1 MPTDNPFYDG
11 SGPHYDAIWA
21 LGLRNPYRASYD
33 AVTGRYYIGDVGGN
47 DPSSSIEELNLG
59 ARGANYG
66 WPVCEGTSCGSNP
79 AYTSPIYQYSH
90 GGRDA
95 AITAGFVYRGNQF
108 PAEFQGNFFFA
119 DYAQNWIKRLVL
131 DAAGNVLEVRNF
143 EPPDGTPDGPYGDI
157 VYLTQGPDGALYYVD
172 LGYSDTTST
181 TGISKIRRIRYVSSD
196 QPPVAMASATPVTG
210 PAPLT
215 VGFSS
220 AGSFD
225 PEGLPLAY
233 LWTFGDGSSSTEA
246 NPSHVYVAV
255 GPYAARLTV
264 SDGTSS
270 TLAAPIDIDVGNRPV
285 PAITSPIDG
294 ALFRAGDVITVSG
307 DATDLEDG
315 VLPAAAFTWNVDFLH
330 DGHVHPGLPTSG
342 TKSFTFPI
350 DVSGHDYS
358 GNTRYRITLTV
369 TDTSGLQ
376 AATSVL
382 IYPDK
387 VNLTFGSTPTGATL
401 VLDGISRVTP
411 FVYDTLKGFQH
422 TISAPNQTV
431 AGSQYTFASWSD
443 GGAQT
448 HGIVVPD
455 ADATYGAT
463 FTVTAVAGPPG
474 LVAGWRLDE
483 GAGTTTAD
491 LTGDG
496 ATGTLVGSPTWTS
509 GTRGGALS
517 FGGTQYVDFG
527 NPAQLR
533 LTSSMTLTAWIRIG
547 SNPPDDGA
555 IVAKLGGVGWQL
567 KTSPDT
573 GVRTAAIQIAP
584 TSSGTT
590 QRYSAT
596 ILQPGTWYHLAGV
609 YDATARTLSVY
620 VNGVL
625 DNGVLSGTVP
635 ASQFDAPENVQLA
648 QRAAFPGSFNFIGV
662 IDEVHVYGRAL
673 GAAEVQTDMTV
684 PR

>member
-1 MPTDNPFYDG
+1 M
-11 SGPHYDAIWA
+11 
-21 LGLRNPYRASYD
+21 
-33 AVTGRYYIGDVGGN
+33 
-47 DPSSSIEELNLG
+47 
-59 ARGANYG
+59 
-66 WPVCEGTSCGSNP
+66 
-79 AYTSPIYQYSH
+79 
-90 GGRDA
+90 
-95 AITAGFVYRGNQF
+95 
-108 PAEFQGNFFFA
+108 
-119 DYAQNWIKRLVL
+119 
-131 DAAGNVLEVRNF
+131 
-143 EPPDGTPDGPYGDI
+143 
-157 VYLTQGPDGALYYVD
+157 
-172 LGYSDTTST
+172 
-181 TGISKIRRIRYVSSD
+181 
-196 QPPVAMASATPVTG
+196 
-210 PAPLT
+210 T
-215 VGFSS
+215 V
-220 AGSFD
+220 
-225 PEGLPLAY
+225 
-233 LWTFGDGSSSTEA
+233 
-246 NPSHVYVAV
+246 
-255 GPYAARLTV
+255 
-264 SDGTSS
+264 
-270 TLAAPIDIDVGNRPV
+270 
-285 PAITSPIDG
+285 
-294 ALFRAGDVITVSG
+294 
-307 DATDLEDG
+307 
-315 VLPAAAFTWNVDFLH
+315 
-330 DGHVHPGLPTSG
+330 
-342 TKSFTFPI
+342 
-350 DVSGHDYS
+350 
-358 GNTRYRITLTV
+358 
-369 TDTSGLQ
+369 
-376 AATSVL
+376 
-382 IYPDK
+382 
-387 VNLTFGSTPTGATL
+387 
-401 VLDGISRVTP
+401 
-411 FVYDTLKGFQH
+411 
-422 TISAPNQTV
+422 
-431 AGSQYTFASWSD
+431 
-443 GGAQT
+443 
-448 HGIVVPD
+448 
-455 ADATYGAT
+455 
-463 FTVTAVAGPPG
+463 VAGPPG

-491 LTGDG
+491 LTGNG

-527 NPAQLR
+527 NPTQLR

>member
-1 MPTDNPFYDG
+1 M
-11 SGPHYDAIWA
+11 
-21 LGLRNPYRASYD
+21 
-33 AVTGRYYIGDVGGN
+33 GGN

-431 AGSQYTFASWSD
+431 AG
-443 GGAQT
+443 
-448 HGIVVPD
+448 
-455 ADATYGAT
+455 
-463 FTVTAVAGPPG
+463 
-474 LVAGWRLDE
+474 
-483 GAGTTTAD
+483 
-491 LTGDG
+491 
-496 ATGTLVGSPTWTS
+496 
-509 GTRGGALS
+509 
-517 FGGTQYVDFG
+517 
-527 NPAQLR
+527 
-533 LTSSMTLTAWIRIG
+533 
-547 SNPPDDGA
+547 
-555 IVAKLGGVGWQL
+555 
-567 KTSPDT
+567 
-573 GVRTAAIQIAP
+573 
-584 TSSGTT
+584 
-590 QRYSAT
+590 
-596 ILQPGTWYHLAGV
+596 
-609 YDATARTLSVY
+609 
-620 VNGVL
+620 
-625 DNGVLSGTVP
+625 
-635 ASQFDAPENVQLA
+635 
-648 QRAAFPGSFNFIGV
+648 
-662 IDEVHVYGRAL
+662 
-673 GAAEVQTDMTV
+673 
-684 PR
+684 